1 MKHAVVT
8 ADFAGKAQGKIKPL
22 HGVNNSPVSLNVPPP
37 GFREAGIPFCRLHD
51 TAGAF
56 GGAHYVDIP
65 NVFPDFD
72 ADPADPRSYD
82 FAFTDAYLKGLH
94 AAGTE
99 IFYRL
104 GVTIENNYGIRAY
117 HIHPPKDL
125 AKWAEICAGI
135 VRHYNRGWAGGF
147 HYGIRYWEIWN
158 EPENPPM
165 WTGTRE
171 EYFEL
176 YRTAS
181 LRLKAEFPGI
191 RVGGYGS
198 CGFYAVTRPNCSDF
212 FKSFPV
218 WFDEFLKFVTA
229 KETHCP
235 LDFFSWHL
243 YTADPREI
251 VRHADYVQSKLAE
264 YKLKE
269 CENIFNEWNY
279 LSKDREN
286 RWQLMKENEGASFVA
301 AAFCL
306 MQGSPVDKAMY
317 YDAYPQRSYC
327 GLYCF
332 PGIRTTRTWSAFM
345 LWNHLYALGTR
356 RPASTDRATLFT
368 CAASDRKDKGWLI
381 TNFSSEGCRITL
393 EPGGVSLEALNGLLI
408 DKRHDC
414 KPLAPAREMVLGPFA
429 TLFLGTAAIR
439 RDEPPA
445 KPGKSPDAGLDEAG
459 SKRRK

>member
-8 ADFAGKAQGKIKPL
+8 ADFNGKGQGKIKPL

-104 GVTIENNYGIRAY
+104 GVTIENNYGVRAY
-117 HIHPPKDL
+117 HIHPPKDS

-165 WTGTRE
+165 WTGGRE

-176 YRTAS
+176 YRIAA
-181 LRLKAEFPGI
+181 LRLKAEFPEI

-198 CGFYAVTRPNCSDF
+198 CGFYAVTRPDCSDF

-218 WFDEFLKFVTA
+218 WFDEFLKFVTV
-229 KETHCP
+229 KETRCP

-251 VRHADYVQSKLAE
+251 GRHADYVQSKLAE

-279 LSKDREN
+279 LSPDREN
-286 RWQLMKENEGASFVA
+286 RWQLMKENEGASFVS

-306 MQGSPVDKAMY
+306 MQNSCIDKAMY
-317 YDAYPQRSYC
+317 YDARPQAVYG
-327 GLYCF
+327 GLYYF
-332 PGIRTTRTWSAFM
+332 PVIRTTRTWSAFM
-345 LWNHLYALGTR
+345 LWNRLYALGTR
-356 RPASTDRATLFT
+356 RPASADRETLFT
-368 CAASDRKDKGWLI
+368 CAASDRRNKGWLI

-393 EPGGVSLEALNGLLI
+393 DPAGVSLETLHGLLI
-408 DKRHDC
+408 DKRNDC
-414 KPLAPAREMVLGPFA
+414 KPLVPAREMVLGPFA
-429 TLFLGTAAIR
+429 TLFLSTEDIR
-439 RDEPPA
+439 RDTPPA
-445 KPGKSPDAGLDEAG
+445 GPGKSPDAGLDESG
-459 SKRRK
+459 SKKRK